1 MTHPAPVHSNHS
13 GARPGA
19 DSERRSTSRPRRLS
33 PLDQLLASADNALRT
48 LTPGSTRGQ
57 RANPAATTQGDSAP
71 ADSHQARHIAGL
83 MRVNHT
89 GEVCAQA
96 LYQGQATTAG
106 LPHVRRAMEEAA
118 REEEDHL
125 AWCEERIRELGGVP
139 SRLNPLF
146 YAMSFSIGALAG
158 LAGDRWSL
166 GFVTETEN
174 QVVRHLDS
182 HLNQVPLEDERTRA
196 ILEQMRIDEQQH
208 ATLAREAGGA
218 PLPVPARRLM
228 SLVSRVMTFSTYRI

>member
-1 MTHPAPVHSNHS
+1 MTESHSRHAP
-13 GARPGA
+13 PQ
-19 DSERRSTSRPRRLS
+19 RRLS
-33 PLDQLLASADNALRT
+33 PLDQLLSRADNALRT
-48 LTPGSTRGQ
+48 LTPGSTRGE
-57 RANPAATTQGDSAP
+57 RPSPAQHATVSSTP
-71 ADSHQARHIAGL
+71 ADPHQARHLAGL
-83 MRVNHT
+83 MRINHT

-125 AWCEERIRELGGVP
+125 AWCEDRIRELGSVP

-166 GFVTETEN
+166 GFVSETEK

-182 HLNQVPLEDERTRA
+182 HLAQVPLEDERTRA
-196 ILEQMRIDEQQH
+196 ILEQMRDDELRH
-208 ATLAREAGGA
+208 AVTAEEAGGA
-218 PLPVPARRLM
+218 PLPPPVRRLM
-228 SLVSRVMTFSTYRI
+228 TLMSQVMTFSTYRV

>member
-1 MTHPAPVHSNHS
+1 MNDT
-13 GARPGA
+13 ARHQG
-19 DSERRSTSRPRRLS
+19 RRLS
-33 PLDQLLASADNALRT
+33 PLDQLLARADNALRT
-48 LTPGSTRGQ
+48 LTPGATRGE
-57 RANPAATTQGDSAP
+57 RPNPADAAHSDSRP
-71 ADSHQARHIAGL
+71 ADVHQARHIAGL
-83 MRVNHT
+83 MRINHT

-96 LYQGQATTAG
+96 LYQGQASTAG

-125 AWCEERIRELGGVP
+125 AWCEDRIRELGSVP

-166 GFVTETEN
+166 GFVSETEQ

-182 HLNQVPLEDERTRA
+182 HLGQVPLEDERTRA
-196 ILEQMRIDEQQH
+196 ILEQMREDELRH
-208 ATLAREAGGA
+208 AVTAEQAGGA
-218 PLPVPARRLM
+218 ALPPPVRHLM
-228 SLVSRVMTFSTYRI
+228 TVMSKVMTFSTYRV

>member
-1 MTHPAPVHSNHS
+1 MNDSAPAS
-13 GARPGA
+13 G
-19 DSERRSTSRPRRLS
+19 RRLS
-33 PLDQLLASADNALRT
+33 PLDQLLARADNALRT
-48 LTPGSTRGQ
+48 LTPGATRGE
-57 RANPAATTQGDSAP
+57 RPNPAEAARSDSRP
-71 ADSHQARHIAGL
+71 ADRHQARHIAGL
-83 MRVNHT
+83 MRINHT

-96 LYQGQATTAG
+96 LYQGQASTAG

-125 AWCEERIRELGGVP
+125 AWCEDRIRELGSVP

-166 GFVTETEN
+166 GFVSETEQ

-182 HLNQVPLEDERTRA
+182 HLGQVPLEDERTRA
-196 ILEQMRIDEQQH
+196 ILQQMREDELRH
-208 ATLAREAGGA
+208 AVTAEQAGGA
-218 PLPVPARRLM
+218 ALPTPVRHLMTLM
-228 SLVSRVMTFSTYRI
+228 SKVMTFSTYRV